1 MNRLTENDIYT
12 QEIHDELVR
21 VIEEEKE
28 YIKKIPEEGIVYIA
42 SKKIPKREFK
52 RLYPHIKQVTNPTN
66 ATFSI
71 VSTDQFYFPE
81 TWLRNQ
87 TGKVIRGSYT
97 LNSINNAIEYYNGV
111 VTGKLILDKDVK
123 LNNDKQGLTLETATN
138 IRRLLGSSDLE
149 TFKLGYSLLF
159 NHDYEKEKDLFLLCL
174 ASANTYCWYK
184 RERTILSKN
193 IITKIK
199 SDYPNIKF

>member
-52 RLYPHIKQVTNPTN
+52 RLYPHIKQVTDPRT

-71 VSTDQFYFPE
+71 ISNDDVYFPKD
-81 TWLRNQ
+81 WLKNQ
-87 TGKVIRGSYT
+87 IGNIARGRW
-97 LNSINNAIEYYNGV
+97 LNSSVNNAIEYYNSAIA
-111 VTGKLILDKDVK
+111 GKLMLDKDVK

-149 TFKLGYSLLF
+149 TFKLGYGLLF

-184 RERTILSKN
+184 REKTILSKN

>member
-1 MNRLTENDIYT
+1 MNRLVQNDIYT

-21 VIEEEKE
+21 VIDGEKE
-28 YIKKIPEEGIVYIA
+28 YMRNLPEEGIVYIA

-52 RLYPHIKQVTNPTN
+52 RLYPHLKQVNNPKL

-71 VSTDQFYFPE
+71 VSSDDFYFPDSL
-81 TWLRNQ
+81 LRRRI
-87 TGKVIRGSYT
+87 GKLVHGNYMLT
-97 LNSINNAIEYYNGV
+97 TVNNAIEYYNSV
-111 VTGKLILDKDVK
+111 ITRKVILDKDVK

-149 TFKLGYSLLF
+149 TFKLGYNLLF

-174 ASANTYCWYK
+174 ASANGHCWYR

-193 IITKIK
+193 IIAKIK
-199 SDYPNIKF
+199 SDFPNIKF